1 MTWTPQDNE
10 FICLSLQSLEEKD
23 RKHAHQKDSLNREQR
38 YLLRRLDQLGTS
50 VPMNKRRSVS
60 ECSISTV
67 SSTNSTTG
75 SPSSLCELG
84 ELWLVVDQGQRMRG
98 DWSLTRDYSIGG
110 GAPLSLFAL
119 STSQTRLLCTQLSSV
134 LTHSWPWC

>member
-1 MTWTPQDNE
+1 M
-10 FICLSLQSLEEKD
+10 
-23 RKHAHQKDSLNREQR
+23 HQKDSLNREQR
-38 YLLRRLDQLGTS
+38 YLLRRLDQLKLVTS

-84 ELWLVVDQGQRMRG
+84 ELSVVVDRF
-98 DWSLTRDYSIGG
+98 SI
-110 GAPLSLFAL
+110 AVV
-119 STSQTRLLCTQLSSV
+119 Q
-134 LTHSWPWC
+134 